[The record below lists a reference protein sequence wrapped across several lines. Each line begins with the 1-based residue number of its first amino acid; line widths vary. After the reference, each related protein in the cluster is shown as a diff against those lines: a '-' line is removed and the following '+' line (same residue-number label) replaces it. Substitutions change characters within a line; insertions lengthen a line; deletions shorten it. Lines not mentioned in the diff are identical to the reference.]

1 MKLQDTVFELRGNIL
16 GFNGFADIECSG
28 AAACVTLLTN
38 VLAGLLIGFV
48 FIKAF
53 DSADIQ
59 ITIFDGD
66 RNLVFL
72 EARQINIYLVSI
84 LGFPHICLHEVLC
97 MFAIQRILLTE
108 ELTLIRPAHP
118 VVHILK

>member
-1 MKLQDTVFELRGNIL
+1 MFSFLYRKDQPSIAIRLSFFSTFFAFLLQNVKLQDTVFKLRGNIL
-16 GFNGFADIECSG
+16 GFNGFADIKCSG

-66 RNLVFL
+66 
-72 EARQINIYLVSI
+72 Q
-84 LGFPHICLHEVLC
+84 
-97 MFAIQRILLTE
+97 
-108 ELTLIRPAHP
+108 
-118 VVHILK
+118 